1 MTLEEWLKENKLKA
15 HKTSPKEIQSLF
27 KVIDRDIADAGIT
40 ATSADRR
47 FATAY
52 NAALQLATV
61 VLLASGYRVTA
72 SKGHHYITL
81 ASLPLTM
88 GKSAMARSNYLN
100 VCRQARN
107 KTDYDRA
114 GVTEEYEVVE
124 LLEEVIQFRQDVL
137 DWLKEHYFELDQLL
151 DRNNSQ
157 PKGRIN

>member
-1 MTLEEWLKENKLKA
+1 MTLEDWLKEDKLKT
-15 HKTSPKEIQSLF
+15 HKTSSKEIQSLF

-72 SKGHHYITL
+72 SKGHHFVTIT
-81 ASLPLTM
+81 SLPLTM
-88 GKSAMARSNYLN
+88 GKSAIPRANYLN

-114 GVTEEYEVVE
+114 GVTEEEEVVQ
-124 LLEEVIQFRQDVL
+124 LLEEVHSFRTEVVK
-137 DWLKEHYFELDQLL
+137 WLRE
-151 DRNNSQ
+151 NQ
-157 PKGRIN
+157 PNLIKDL

>member
-1 MTLEEWLKENKLKA
+1 MTLEDWLKEDKLKA
-15 HKTSPKEIQSLF
+15 HKTSSKEIQSLF

-72 SKGHHYITL
+72 SKGHHFVTL
-81 ASLPLTM
+81 SSLPLTM
-88 GKSAMARSNYLN
+88 GKSAIPRANYLN

-114 GVTEEYEVVE
+114 GVTEEEEVEE
-124 LLEEVIQFRQDVL
+124 LLAEVSQFRRDVL
-137 DWLKEHYFELDQLL
+137 NWLAKNHPHLA
-151 DRNNSQ
+151 
-157 PKGRIN
+157 I